1 MDKPKKPLLQPEN
14 NSTQANET
22 PAKTEDSKKSKKPK
36 KKKKSKAGFTGN
48 TESQAELS
56 AHPAQNLEY
65 PQVTKSEER
74 PSESKVEEQPPV
86 ILTDTSSSQK
96 LEENPPISQEDVK
109 VEEKPA
115 AKKKNKKGKN
125 KNKVAKEEP
134 VSETKEEV
142 HAPTEP
148 TLVEQVNVES
158 EDKPTEDQKN
168 EFEDLLIPLDP
179 IEQTSQPVE
188 LEKIQPKEF
197 EYEKKA
203 KKNKKKQKDEWGVDP
218 DKTWGV
224 KPDEN

>member
-1 MDKPKKPLLQPEN
+1 MNEPKEPLSKPKN
-14 NSTQANET
+14 DSTQVNET

-36 KKKKSKAGFTGN
+36 KKKKSKAGVTGN
-48 TESQAELS
+48 TDSQAELS
-56 AHPAQNLEY
+56 AHPAQNLEH
-65 PQVTKSEER
+65 PQVTKSEEKL
-74 PSESKVEEQPPV
+74 SESKVEEQPPV

-96 LEENPPISQEDVK
+96 LEENPPITQENVK

-115 AKKKNKKGKN
+115 AKKKNKKSKN

-158 EDKPTEDQKN
+158 EHIPTEDQKN

-179 IEQTSQPVE
+179 TEQTSHPVE